1 MRLSAASR
9 LLLIPAACLAA
20 PCALRAWN
28 YPGHRIVNQVAL
40 ASLPGDFPAWVHTPE
55 NAERIAFLAG
65 EPDRWRNTHAEL
77 LEHYNGLDHYFD
89 LEEVAYAGLDA
100 ATLPHFRYDF
110 VVQFAAGRA
119 AHLSLFPRRDPE
131 KDRAAGHPAN
141 ADHSLEWPG
150 FLPWATAEYY
160 AKVQSA
166 FSYLKAFEQAGTP
179 EEIANARADI
189 VYMMGVMGH
198 YVGDGAQPLHTTI
211 HHHGWVGPNP
221 QGYSTQYGFHSWIDG
236 GFIAKAGITETEL
249 LPRIVPAETINVA
262 PRPVGRDPVFVA
274 VVDYLVG
281 SGKLVEPLY
290 RLEKERKLEGPGPDS
305 AEGRAFID
313 AQLLRGGQM
322 LGSLWLTAWRH
333 AAPDVYL
340 RADLLKRSGK
350 QPAR

>member
-1 MRLSAASR
+1 MRLFAASSPIF
-9 LLLIPAACLAA
+9 LAVCLAA
-20 PCALRAWN
+20 PSSVRAWN

-40 ASLPGDFPAWVHTPE
+40 ASLPGDFPAWVRTPE

-89 LEEVAYAGLDA
+89 LEEVAYAGLDV

-119 AHLSLFPRRDPE
+119 AHLSLFPRPDPE
-131 KDRAAGHPAN
+131 KNRAAGHPAN

-150 FLPWATAEYY
+150 FLPWAIAEYY
-160 AKVQSA
+160 AKIQSA
-166 FSYLKAFEQAGTP
+166 FSYLKAFEQAGAP
-179 EEIANARADI
+179 GEIANAQADI

-236 GFIAKAGITETEL
+236 GFIAKAGITDAEL
-249 LPRIVPAETINVA
+249 LPRVASAPTIDVT
-262 PRPVGRDPVFVA
+262 PRPDGRDPVFVA

-290 RLEKERKLEGPGPDS
+290 RLEKEKKLEGTGPDS

-340 RADLLKRSGK
+340 RADLLRRSGK